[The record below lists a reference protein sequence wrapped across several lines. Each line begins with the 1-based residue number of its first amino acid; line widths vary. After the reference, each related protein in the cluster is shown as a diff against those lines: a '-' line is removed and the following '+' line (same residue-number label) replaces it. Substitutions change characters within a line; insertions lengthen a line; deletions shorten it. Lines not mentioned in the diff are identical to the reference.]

1 MAERPPGAAA
11 AAAAADVAD
20 GFGFKDPAT
29 RRNLVFAVVPLTR
42 LEVISHQRKASEPHV
57 GRVVDSIERIGF
69 LAPIV
74 VVESTEHDQLL
85 IIDGQHRYLAAKEL
99 GLRKL
104 PVVIV
109 PRDLA
114 HRMLALNVEK
124 EPNIRE
130 RASVA
135 LSIYREIVETKP
147 KITET
152 DAVVADS
159 VLHAHYVTLG
169 LAYAESGRLAG
180 SAYESI
186 LRKCDGFLDRPLP
199 ACLEVREARAER
211 VVEAHRLVRSVTEK
225 LKELGT
231 WHEFATAQIISFA
244 NPLKRARKQ
253 HTFEDTFTK
262 LIAKLEDLDANPK
275 KLSRGGA

>member
-1 MAERPPGAAA
+1 MTAQ
-11 AAAAADVAD
+11 DD
-20 GFGFKDPAT
+20 GFSFKDPAT
-29 RRNLVFAVVPLTR
+29 RRNLEFAVVPMTR
-42 LEVISHQRKASEPHV
+42 LDVISHQRKASKPHV
-57 GRVVDSIERIGF
+57 ERVVDSIERIGF

-74 VVESTEHDQLL
+74 VVEAAEGDRLE

-135 LSIYREIVETKP
+135 LSIYRELIDTKP
-147 KITET
+147 KISES
-152 DAVVADS
+152 DELVADA

-180 SAYESI
+180 SAYESM
-186 LRKCDGFLDRPLP
+186 LRKCDGFMDAPLSE
-199 ACLEVREARAER
+199 CLEVREGRAEKL
-211 VVEAHRLVRSVTEK
+211 VEAHQLVRSITDK

-231 WHEFATAQIISFA
+231 WHEFATAQIISYA

-253 HTFEDTFTK
+253 HTFDDTFTK
-262 LIAKLEDLDANPK
+262 LIAKLSDLDAQPQ
-275 KLSRGGA
+275 KLHRGGS

>member
-1 MAERPPGAAA
+1 MTATGDP
-11 AAAAADVAD
+11 

-29 RRNLVFAVVPLTR
+29 RRNLVFEVAPLTR
-42 LEVISHQRKASEPHV
+42 LDVITHQRKPSAPHV
-57 GRVVDSIERIGF
+57 QRLVDSIERVGF

-74 VVESTEHDQLL
+74 VVEATDSARLL
-85 IIDGQHRYLAAKEL
+85 IIDGQHRYLAAQEL

-135 LSIYREIVETKP
+135 LSIYREIVETRP
-147 KITET
+147 RTVET
-152 DAVVADS
+152 DAAVVDS

-186 LRKCDGFLDRPLP
+186 LRKCDGFIDDPVS
-199 ACLEVREARAER
+199 ACLEVREGRAAK
-211 VVEAHRLVRSVTEK
+211 VVEAHGLVRSVTEK
-225 LKELGT
+225 LKERGT

-253 HTFEDTFTK
+253 HTFDETFTK
-262 LIAKLEDLDANPK
+262 LIAKLTDLDANPQ
-275 KLSRGGA
+275 KLSRGTG

>member
-1 MAERPPGAAA
+1 MTGDA
-11 AAAAADVAD
+11 

-29 RRNLVFAVVPLTR
+29 RRNLVFEVVPLGR
-42 LEVISHQRKASEPHV
+42 LDVITHQRKPSAPHV
-57 GRVVDSIERIGF
+57 QRLVDSIERVGF

-74 VVESTEHDQLL
+74 VVEAAEGDQLL
-85 IIDGQHRYLAAKEL
+85 IIDGQHRYLAAQEL

-135 LSIYREIVETKP
+135 LSIYRELVETKP
-147 KITET
+147 KTTET
-152 DAVVADS
+152 DAMVVDS
-159 VLHAHYVTLG
+159 VLFAHYVTLG

-186 LRKCDGFLDRPLP
+186 LRKCDGFIDEPLTE
-199 ACLEVREARAER
+199 CLEVREGRAAK
-211 VVEAHRLVRSVTEK
+211 VVEAHQLVRAITEK

-231 WHEFATAQIISFA
+231 WHEFATAQIISSA

-253 HTFEDTFTK
+253 HSFDETFTK
-262 LIAKLEDLDANPK
+262 LITKLTDLEANPQK
-275 KLSRGGA
+275 IRGGA